1 MLFVK
6 PFTISF
12 WTYIQ
17 HLYNNYNNIIKARSF
32 SNNLRPYD
40 DHELMYDAG
49 SNADYSDSDDE
60 EVELY
65 VGNLSY
71 CK

>member
-1 MLFVK
+1 
-6 PFTISF
+6 
-12 WTYIQ
+12 
-17 HLYNNYNNIIKARSF
+17 
-32 SNNLRPYD
+32 
-40 DHELMYDAG
+40 MYDAG